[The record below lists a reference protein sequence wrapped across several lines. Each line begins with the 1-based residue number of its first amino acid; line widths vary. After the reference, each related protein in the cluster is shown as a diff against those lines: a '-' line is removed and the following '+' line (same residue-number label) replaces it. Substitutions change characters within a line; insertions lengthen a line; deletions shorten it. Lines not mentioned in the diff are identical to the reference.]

1 MGRGESRRGTSTTD
15 GARHGGHPPAP
26 LREAELPVRKRRESA
41 RVGGAE
47 LLAGGEDEVLDA
59 AGRRGGGGPRGH
71 GTVQGREG
79 PPGLPS
85 RRGAQ
90 RAGDPAAA
98 GQDQLSGEESAGEPA
113 GEPAGESAG
122 GSARFAASEQLFGG
136 LVGFLSGA
144 AAAGLTHEELEA
156 RLASE
161 GRELH
166 RQLLQDHLDLRADR
180 ETRLGRVTDAEGRT
194 RSAVEVGHQRAL
206 TTVFGTVQVSRL
218 AYRRKGS
225 TNLHPADAALNLP
238 AERHSHGLRAS
249 AAVEA
254 TRGSYAEAAA
264 AITRATGVGL
274 GKRQVEALA
283 ARAAVDFQAFYAQRS
298 APAAQASDVLVI
310 SADGKGIV
318 MRPDALR
325 PATAKAATHT
335 STKLATRL
343 SKGEKRNRKRMAELA
358 AVYDLS
364 PVPRS
369 PADILTTGEH
379 TGPPPT
385 APVATN
391 KWITASVVDDAA
403 SVITAAFTEA
413 ERRDPDHARRWV
425 ALVDGNN
432 HQIDRIRSEAKARG
446 VTVTILIDFIHVL
459 EYLWGAAWCF
469 HHEGDRAAEDWVR
482 EKALAVLAGHAGL
495 VAAAIRRK
503 ATCRRLDPAAR
514 AKADTCANYLHR
526 KRRYLDYPT
535 ALAAGWPIATGIIEG
550 ACRHLVH
557 DRMDVTGARWRLTGA
572 EAILKLRAIRANGD
586 WTDYWHY
593 HLTQERQR
601 VHESRYAA
609 SLIPPA
615 QAA

>member
-15 GARHGGHPPAP
+15 GPRHGGRPPAP
-26 LREAELPVRKRRESA
+26 LREAELPVRERREPA
-41 RVGGAE
+41 RIGGAE

-71 GTVQGREG
+71 GTVPGREG
-79 PPGLPS
+79 PPGLTS
-85 RRGAQ
+85 GRGAQ
-90 RAGDPAAA
+90 RAGDPTAA
-98 GQDQLSGEESAGEPA
+98 GQDQLSGEELAGEP
-113 GEPAGESAG
+113 
-122 GSARFAASEQLFGG
+122 ARFAASEGLFRG

-144 AAAGLTHEELEA
+144 EAAGLTHEQLEA

-166 RQLLQDHLDLRADR
+166 RQLLQDHLDLRAAR
-180 ETRLGRVTDAEGRT
+180 EIRLGRVTDAEGRT
-194 RSAVEVGHQRAL
+194 RSAVEVGHQRSLA
-206 TTVFGTVQVSRL
+206 TVFGTVQVSRL

-225 TNLHPADAALNLP
+225 ANLHPADAALNLP
-238 AERHSHGLRAS
+238 AERHSHGLRAFS
-249 AAVEA
+249 AVEA
-254 TRGSYAEAAA
+254 TRGSYTEAAA
-264 AITRATGVGL
+264 AITRATGIRL

-283 ARAAVDFQAFYAQRS
+283 ARAAVDFEPFYAQRS

-318 MRPDALR
+318 MRPNALR
-325 PATAKAATHT
+325 AATAKAATHT

-358 AVYDLS
+358 AVYDLT
-364 PVPRS
+364 PIPRR
-369 PADILTTGEH
+369 PADILSAREHTGEH
-379 TGPPPT
+379 TGPSPAPP
-385 APVATN
+385 APVAAN

-403 SVITAAFTEA
+403 SVIAAAFTQA

-432 HQIDRIRSEAKARG
+432 HQIDRIRSEARARG

-459 EYLWGAAWCF
+459 EYLWSAAWCF
-469 HHEGDRAAEDWVR
+469 HHEGDPAAEDWVH
-482 EKALAVLAGHAGL
+482 EKALAVLTGHAGL

-503 ATCRRLDPAAR
+503 ATCRKLDPAAR

-535 ALAAGWPIATGIIEG
+535 ALTAGWPIATGIIEG
-550 ACRHLVH
+550 ACRHIVH
-557 DRMDVTGARWRLTGA
+557 DRMDVTGARWGLTGA

-593 HLTQERQR
+593 HLTQERRR
-601 VHESRYAA
+601 VHEHRYAA
-609 SLIPPA
+609 GLIPPT